1 MLRLVA
7 PFAVA
12 LSVAFVNVAGLI
24 GCTSSMDLTE
34 VDRHVVRILDFENLA
49 SGTGFVIARGYVVT
63 NHHVVTNSRELG
75 VLSVEGNEI
84 ELNVATLVWS
94 VADQDLA
101 VLYVPNLH
109 RDGLR
114 LNPGNPSRAKGQA
127 VLAIGFPGLADEV
140 IFQERE
146 DLDFD
151 DPRLARLFGE
161 SSVSSGVIGRI
172 IETPWAGGNTH
183 LKIIQHDATIH
194 PGNSGG
200 PLLNHCG
207 QVVGVNTARA
217 IPVLDRETGEIQS
230 GEGLG
235 FASHISELSRLLAQ
249 RNLPYRETTQSCNPL
264 FTAVGTQALYV
275 ALAVSLMLLTSL
287 LLVLRRQTNGA
298 GGRTPRETLG
308 ESNLRAAADRTGM
321 STSGADSP
329 PYTQADENL
338 RMDWEQG
345 SNRGVLQFPRA
356 LINTDRGAILGRS
369 ALVSDL
375 ALPDPSVSRRHCA
388 LRKNGTSLEIMDL
401 NSSNGTYADGSR
413 LTPYVWT
420 VLDPKQ
426 ALRMGSVAI
435 RVRPEFFAPPSG

>member
-1 MLRLVA
+1 MMRSVA
-7 PFAVA
+7 SFAVA
-12 LSVAFVNVAGLI
+12 AVGLI
-24 GCTSSMDLTE
+24 GCMSSMDLTE
-34 VDRHVVRILDFENLA
+34 VDRNVVRVLDFENFS
-49 SGTGFVIARGYVVT
+49 SGTGFAIARGYVVT

-75 VLSVEGNEI
+75 VLSVEGDEL

-94 VADQDLA
+94 VVDQDLA
-101 VLYVPNLH
+101 VLYVPSLR

-114 LNPGNPSRAKGQA
+114 LNPGNVSGAKGQA
-127 VLAIGFPGLADEV
+127 VLAMGFPGLADEV

-172 IETPWAGGNTH
+172 IETPWAGGNAH

-207 QVVGVNTARA
+207 HVVGVNTARA

-235 FASHISELSRLLAQ
+235 FASHISELSQLLAQ

-264 FTAVGTQALYV
+264 FGAAGTQSLYAALVV
-275 ALAVSLMLLTSL
+275 AFLLLTSML
-287 LLVLRRQTNGA
+287 LLLRRQAGRLGGA
-298 GGRTPRETLG
+298 SLEQLVSRSAIRPKEDHRGITIQSAGTPTWG
-308 ESNLRAAADRTGM
+308 NAVDDLRI
-321 STSGADSP
+321 
-329 PYTQADENL
+329 E
-338 RMDWEQG
+338 WEQG
-345 SNRGVLQFPRA
+345 QHRGVLQLPK
-356 LINTDRGAILGRS
+356 IQMTTDGGAILGRS

-375 ALPDPSVSRRHCA
+375 ALQGSSVSRRHCA
-388 LRKNGTSLEIMDL
+388 VRANGASLEVMDL
-401 NSSNGTYADGSR
+401 NSSNGTYVDGSR
-413 LTPYVWT
+413 MTPYVWT
-420 VLDPKQ
+420 VLGQKQ
-426 ALRMGSVAI
+426 TFRMGDVHL
-435 RVRPEFFAPPSG
+435 RVRPEVGAPLSE